1 MKLESLDRKDVWAGI
16 VLIVSGAAAVFIA
29 RDYPFGTLLRMGPG
43 FFPTVLGGLLV
54 LFGIHVLAKGLRSAE
69 KVEAGW
75 SPRAMIVLPL
85 SLVLFG
91 VLIDRAGLIPALAAL
106 IAGSAAAGKQF
117 KLGEVILLSAFLIA
131 FSVAVFVWGLGRPY
145 TLVVGF

>member
-1 MKLESLDRKDVWAGI
+1 MAG
-16 VLIVSGAAAVFIA
+16 VVAVFIA

-54 LFGIHVLAKGLRSAE
+54 LFGMHVLAKGLRSAE
-69 KVEAGW
+69 KIEAGW
-75 SPRAMIVLPL
+75 SLRAMIVLPL

-117 KLGEVILLSAFLIA
+117 KLGEVVLLSAFLIA

>member
-16 VLIVSGAAAVFIA
+16 VLIVSGAVAMLIA

-54 LFGIHVLAKGLRSAE
+54 LFGIHVLAKGLRSTE
-69 KVEAGW
+69 KIEAGW
-75 SPRAMIVLPL
+75 SLRAMIVLPL

-117 KLGEVILLSAFLIA
+117 KLGEVVLLSAFLIA
-131 FSVAVFVWGLGRPY
+131 FCVAVFVWGLGRPY
-145 TLVVGF
+145 TLVVGL

>member
-1 MKLESLDRKDVWAGI
+1 MKLEFLDRKDVWAGI
-16 VLIVSGAAAVFIA
+16 VLIMAGALAVFVA
-29 RDYPFGTLLRMGPG
+29 RGYPFGTLLRMGPG

-69 KVEAGW
+69 KIEASW

-117 KLGEVILLSAFLIA
+117 KLGEVVLLSAFLIA
-131 FSVAVFVWGLGRPY
+131 FCVAVFVWGLGRPY
-145 TLVVGF
+145 TLVVGL